1 MNTHFQHFKE
11 LRQEVKKENVLKFSE
26 RTLKYFEQ
34 LQEAVEKSEYSQ
46 SRDYLKSV
54 LNYIELNEFITDKQC
69 EIVERILNHPRDVDE
84 DKYYDRDYPI
94 SAEDLPF

>member
-34 LQEAVEKSEYSQ
+34 LQEAIRETQLFPCPVCP
-46 SRDYLKSV
+46 D
-54 LNYIELNEFITDKQC
+54 
-69 EIVERILNHPRDVDE
+69 
-84 DKYYDRDYPI
+84 
-94 SAEDLPF
+94 